1 MEKEI
6 GLIDSLVEDGEYKK
20 IILWLKKNVHKYG
33 RAVNS
38 MELVRNVTNENLTS
52 DYFIKYL
59 KSKVNDFC

>member
-6 GLIDSLVEDGEYKK
+6 GLIDNLVEDGEYKK
-20 IILWLKKNVHKYG
+20 IILWLKKNVHKYR